1 VSYLKSFLREQPSK
15 VPYVPKGVPDKTDKT
30 KRSKVKNLANTGIL
44 SDFDRIARLDEER
57 KIHDKL
63 FKRGYD
69 YDENGDLAPILFT

>member
-1 VSYLKSFLREQPSK
+1 MNYLKDFLRGRHSK
-15 VPYVPKGVPDKTDKT
+15 GLYTPKGVPDKTDKT
-30 KRSKVKNLANTGIL
+30 KRQRRKSPAKTGTL
-44 SDFDRIARLDEER
+44 SDFGRAARLDEER